1 MKQIGLAKTLE
12 LLAAGYK
19 KKDIEALAALDEQAT
34 EEQATEEQQEDIPE
48 PSQLPDPEPEKEADP
63 DYKAK
68 WEDAT
73 NKMNELQEKLKESE
87 DRLKKLQQEN
97 INRDSGPAAAEAK
110 QKETDSLLNMVK
122 SFM

>member
-19 KKDIEALAALDEQAT
+19 KKDIEALAALDEQ
-34 EEQATEEQQEDIPE
+34 EDKKDPE
-48 PSQLPDPEPEKEADP
+48 PEPDPQPDPEPEQDPEP
-63 DYKAK
+63 DYKSKYEQAQK
-68 WEDAT
+68 D
-73 NKMNELQEKLKESE
+73 NQDLQTKLKESE

>member
-19 KKDIEALAALDEQAT
+19 KKDIEALAALDEQ
-34 EEQATEEQQEDIPE
+34 EPEQDPEQDPK
-48 PSQLPDPEPEKEADP
+48 PDPKPDPEPDPEP
-63 DYKAK
+63 DYKSKYEQAQK
-68 WEDAT
+68 D
-73 NKMNELQEKLKESE
+73 NQDLQVKLKESE
-87 DRLKKLQQEN
+87 DRLKRLQQEN

>member
-34 EEQATEEQQEDIPE
+34 EEQQEDTPE
-48 PSQLPDPEPEKEADP
+48 PSQLPDPEPEQDPEP
-63 DYKAK
+63 DYKSK
-68 WEDAT
+68 YEQSQKD
-73 NKMNELQEKLKESE
+73 NQDLQTKLKESE

>member
-19 KKDIEALAALDEQAT
+19 KKDIEALAALD
-34 EEQATEEQQEDIPE
+34 EQATEEQQEDIPE

>member
-19 KKDIEALAALDEQAT
+19 KKDIEALAALDEQ
-34 EEQATEEQQEDIPE
+34 ENI
-48 PSQLPDPEPEKEADP
+48 PDPEPEQDPQPDPEPEQDPEP
-63 DYKAK
+63 DYKSKYEQAQK
-68 WEDAT
+68 D
-73 NKMNELQEKLKESE
+73 NQDLQAKLKDSE

>member
-19 KKDIEALAALDEQAT
+19 KKDIEALAALDEQ
-34 EEQATEEQQEDIPE
+34 ENI
-48 PSQLPDPEPEKEADP
+48 PDPEPEQDPQPEQEPDNKEQDP

-87 DRLKKLQQEN
+87 DRLKRLQQEN

>member
-19 KKDIEALAALDEQAT
+19 KKDIEALAALDEQ
-34 EEQATEEQQEDIPE
+34 EDKK
-48 PSQLPDPEPEKEADP
+48 DPEPEPDDKKDPEPDVKKDPDP
-63 DYKAK
+63 DYKSQ
-68 WEDAT
+68 WEEAT
-73 NKMNELQEKLKESE
+73 KQMNELQEKLKESE

-97 INRDSGPAAAEAK
+97 INRDSAPAAAEAK
-110 QKETDSLLNMVK
+110 QKEAESLQNLVK

>member
-34 EEQATEEQQEDIPE
+34 EEQQEDTPE
-48 PSQLPDPEPEKEADP
+48 PSQLPDPEPEQDPEP
-63 DYKAK
+63 DYKSKYEQAQK
-68 WEDAT
+68 D
-73 NKMNELQEKLKESE
+73 NQDLQTKLKESE

>member
-19 KKDIEALAALDEQAT
+19 KKDIEALAALDEQAA
-34 EEQATEEQQEDIPE
+34 EEQKEDIPE

-73 NKMNELQEKLKESE
+73 KQMNELQEKLKESE

-110 QKETDSLLNMVK
+110 QKEAESLQNLVK

>member
-19 KKDIEALAALDEQAT
+19 KKDIEALAALDEQ
-34 EEQATEEQQEDIPE
+34 EDKK
-48 PSQLPDPEPEKEADP
+48 DPEPEPNDKKDPEPEPDDKKEADP

-73 NKMNELQEKLKESE
+73 NKMNELQKKLKESE

>member
-34 EEQATEEQQEDIPE
+34 EEQQEDTPE
-48 PSQLPDPEPEKEADP
+48 TSQLPDPEPKKEADP

-110 QKETDSLLNMVK
+110 KKETDSLLNMVK

>member
-19 KKDIEALAALDEQAT
+19 KKDIEALAALDEQ
-34 EEQATEEQQEDIPE
+34 EDKKDPE
-48 PSQLPDPEPEKEADP
+48 PDDKKDPEPEPDDKNDP
-63 DYKAK
+63 DYKAQ
-68 WEDAT
+68 WEEAT
-73 NKMNELQEKLKESE
+73 KQMNELQEKLKESE

-97 INRDSGPAAAEAK
+97 INRDSAPAAAEAK
-110 QKETDSLLNMVK
+110 QKEAESLQNLVK

>member
-19 KKDIEALAALDEQAT
+19 KKDIEALAALDEQETA
-34 EEQATEEQQEDIPE
+34 PE
-48 PSQLPDPEPEKEADP
+48 PEQDPQPDPEPDNKEQDP

-87 DRLKKLQQEN
+87 DKLKKLQQDN